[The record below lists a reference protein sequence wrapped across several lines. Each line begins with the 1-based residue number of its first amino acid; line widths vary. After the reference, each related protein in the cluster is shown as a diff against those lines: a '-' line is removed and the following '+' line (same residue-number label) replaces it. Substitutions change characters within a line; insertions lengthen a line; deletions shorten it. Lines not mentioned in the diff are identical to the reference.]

1 MERIGH
7 ERVRQSQMLR
17 LFLFQRSGPGPLD
30 RLFTRFVP
38 VLAAVL
44 LNGCSSVGYYG
55 QLAEGQWLLLR
66 ARQPVE
72 KVLADPAS
80 SPQLRARLQHA
91 EQARVFASQQL
102 KLPDNRSY
110 RVYADLG
117 SPYVVWNVFA
127 TPELSLQPVTHCFP
141 IAGCVAYRGY
151 YRQGAARGAAA
162 LMRQAGMD
170 VYVGGVEAYS
180 TLGWFDDPLLSSMVG
195 WGDERLASLIFHELA
210 HQRFYVQ
217 DDTAFNESFATFV
230 EQEGSR
236 QWRAARG
243 LAPIDDDQ
251 AQQRDQFIRL
261 VLASRERLQEMYAG
275 PLDDAHKRVAKQAEF
290 ERLRREYRAVRDSQ
304 WAGDTR
310 YDAWMYGPMSNAKLL
325 PFGLYDQW
333 VPAFAAVF
341 GEVGGIWGR
350 FYERVEQL
358 GRLPI
363 EERKAALQR
372 LMISR

>member
-1 MERIGH
+1 M
-7 ERVRQSQMLR
+7 
-17 LFLFQRSGPGPLD
+17 QRSGPGPLD

-55 QLAEGQWLLLR
+55 QLAEGQWQLLR

-117 SPYVVWNVFA
+117 RPYVVWNVFA

-243 LAPIDDDQ
+243 LAAIEDDQ

-333 VPAFAAVF
+333 VSAFAAVF
-341 GEVGGIWGR
+341 GEVGGDWGQ

-363 EERKAALQR
+363 EERKATLQR
-372 LMISR
+372 LMVSR